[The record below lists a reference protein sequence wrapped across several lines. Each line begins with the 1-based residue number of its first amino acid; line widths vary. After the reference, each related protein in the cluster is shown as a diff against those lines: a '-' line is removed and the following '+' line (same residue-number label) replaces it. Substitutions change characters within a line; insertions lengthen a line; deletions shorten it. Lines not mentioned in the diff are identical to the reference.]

1 MCCRFMPFINFL
13 ILGFLQA
20 LLCDC
25 RTFFPR
31 KVLVL
36 LIIILPRVLFCPAT
50 VKMKSQN
57 TGGNMY
63 VDTKHQHKNPPT
75 SVLVSPSMKTDSP
88 NSVEGTDSSGSQSQS
103 HYQVRRCPVSPHHQ
117 SAILQIQYH
126 HVKLLLASGSI
137 HIRKVWRSK

>member
-57 TGGNMY
+57 TGGNMW
-63 VDTKHQHKNPPT
+63 TKNISKC
-75 SVLVSPSMKTDSP
+75 SRVSLNEDGQPKLCRGHGQLWRP
-88 NSVEGTDSSGSQSQS
+88 QSES
-103 HYQVRRCPVSPHHQ
+103 LSQVRRCPVSPHHQ
-117 SAILQIQYH
+117 SASH
-126 HVKLLLASGSI
+126 SPNSI
-137 HIRKVWRSK
+137 SPCQTLIGIWLHTHQKGLEE

>member
-57 TGGNMY
+57 TGGNMC

-88 NSVEGTDSSGSQSQS
+88 NSVEGTDSSGRPESESLSSEEMSRVPPSPAS
-103 HYQVRRCPVSPHHQ
+103 HSPNSISPCQTLIGIWLHPHQ
-117 SAILQIQYH
+117 KGLEE
-126 HVKLLLASGSI
+126 
-137 HIRKVWRSK
+137 